1 MRCRN
6 ILLAKHAMVTHF
18 LPEKGVRHMR
28 IVKAIFAFIFAV
40 PSQANVQSISC
51 VAGEGGWGDE
61 DADHLK
67 KTK

>member
-1 MRCRN
+1 
-6 ILLAKHAMVTHF
+6 
-18 LPEKGVRHMR
+18 MR